1 MIQKL
6 CHNKIENFKA
16 WRHYGLFPERAETMH
31 CGICLG
37 ERKKLELSKKRKLRP
52 SALSVSVEEETVV
65 FLYVKPAAIFSN

>member
-1 MIQKL
+1 
-6 CHNKIENFKA
+6 
-16 WRHYGLFPERAETMH
+16 MH

-65 FLYVKPAAIFSN
+65 FYM